1 MRKLFGFFLL
11 TIAVLLG
18 GSCSQRYQELDMVE
32 SLVESAPEL
41 AIKKLDSLGLT
52 GHLSLSY
59 RARYA
64 VLYAMALDK
73 QSVDD
78 GTFLPEIRK
87 YEDYFERH
95 GTRRDRILF
104 HFYYGDQLLDSLKY
118 EESAVQFMRAL
129 KLADDAEDWFF
140 CGMSCRS
147 IADLYALTYNSPE
160 SASYYSQ
167 ACDYFRRAGK
177 KEHLDF
183 AALQF
188 ASALM
193 NCGRFPEADEHILAV
208 LAEARLEK
216 NSLLLVEALRVSAY
230 YQLMSGMGNS
240 DGIIS
245 ICDEII
251 GCGADLDSYDYA
263 GLAKA
268 YKQKGLVDKA
278 RACLDSS
285 YARCLDSRAYMYSLN
300 AEKSVLEDTGNIT
313 RRLAVSEQ
321 LLELEETLTVKALE
335 SSTVR
340 VQKKYY
346 EDVARLEKIKREKT
360 VIIYTFS
367 IVVLVLLIVLIV
379 VLFVRYSQRKRISY
393 EMKMLEAVRS
403 VNEIREKIELLQ
415 KVDAGRS
422 MDLIFLARMIDDML
436 KKQYSLNRN
445 SLIQPY
451 AEIIDKLRNDDDCR
465 KRISSAADAVS
476 ANSVSKL
483 TAACPTIKVSDVLL
497 FSLLVLGFSY
507 KSISVIMDE
516 GEPKLYNRAKRLRE
530 KIMASGSPDTDAI
543 LSAIPKR

>member
-1 MRKLFGFFLL
+1 
-11 TIAVLLG
+11 
-18 GSCSQRYQELDMVE
+18 
-32 SLVESAPEL
+32 
-41 AIKKLDSLGLT
+41 
-52 GHLSLSY
+52 
-59 RARYA
+59 
-64 VLYAMALDK
+64 
-73 QSVDD
+73 
-78 GTFLPEIRK
+78 
-87 YEDYFERH
+87 
-95 GTRRDRILF
+95 
-104 HFYYGDQLLDSLKY
+104 
-118 EESAVQFMRAL
+118 
-129 KLADDAEDWFF
+129 
-140 CGMSCRS
+140 
-147 IADLYALTYNSPE
+147 
-160 SASYYSQ
+160 
-167 ACDYFRRAGK
+167 
-177 KEHLDF
+177 
-183 AALQF
+183 
-188 ASALM
+188 
-193 NCGRFPEADEHILAV
+193 
-208 LAEARLEK
+208 
-216 NSLLLVEALRVSAY
+216 
-230 YQLMSGMGNS
+230 MSGMGNS

-379 VLFVRYSQRKRISY
+379 VLFVRYSRRKRISY

-436 KKQYSLNRN
+436 KKQYSSKKWFQRT
-445 SLIQPY
+445 
-451 AEIIDKLRNDDDCR
+451 
-465 KRISSAADAVS
+465 DAVS

-507 KSISVIMDE
+507 KSISVIMDD

>member
-1 MRKLFGFFLL
+1 
-11 TIAVLLG
+11 
-18 GSCSQRYQELDMVE
+18 
-32 SLVESAPEL
+32 
-41 AIKKLDSLGLT
+41 
-52 GHLSLSY
+52 
-59 RARYA
+59 
-64 VLYAMALDK
+64 
-73 QSVDD
+73 
-78 GTFLPEIRK
+78 
-87 YEDYFERH
+87 
-95 GTRRDRILF
+95 
-104 HFYYGDQLLDSLKY
+104 
-118 EESAVQFMRAL
+118 
-129 KLADDAEDWFF
+129 
-140 CGMSCRS
+140 
-147 IADLYALTYNSPE
+147 
-160 SASYYSQ
+160 
-167 ACDYFRRAGK
+167 
-177 KEHLDF
+177 
-183 AALQF
+183 
-188 ASALM
+188 
-193 NCGRFPEADEHILAV
+193 
-208 LAEARLEK
+208 
-216 NSLLLVEALRVSAY
+216 
-230 YQLMSGMGNS
+230 MSGMGNS

-379 VLFVRYSQRKRISY
+379 VLFVRYSRRKRISY

-403 VNEIREKIELLQ
+403 VNEIREKIESLQ

-465 KRISSAADAVS
+465 KRVSSAADAVS

-507 KSISVIMDE
+507 KSISVIMDD

>member
-1 MRKLFGFFLL
+1 
-11 TIAVLLG
+11 
-18 GSCSQRYQELDMVE
+18 
-32 SLVESAPEL
+32 
-41 AIKKLDSLGLT
+41 
-52 GHLSLSY
+52 
-59 RARYA
+59 
-64 VLYAMALDK
+64 
-73 QSVDD
+73 
-78 GTFLPEIRK
+78 
-87 YEDYFERH
+87 
-95 GTRRDRILF
+95 
-104 HFYYGDQLLDSLKY
+104 
-118 EESAVQFMRAL
+118 
-129 KLADDAEDWFF
+129 
-140 CGMSCRS
+140 
-147 IADLYALTYNSPE
+147 
-160 SASYYSQ
+160 
-167 ACDYFRRAGK
+167 
-177 KEHLDF
+177 
-183 AALQF
+183 
-188 ASALM
+188 
-193 NCGRFPEADEHILAV
+193 
-208 LAEARLEK
+208 
-216 NSLLLVEALRVSAY
+216 
-230 YQLMSGMGNS
+230 
-240 DGIIS
+240 
-245 ICDEII
+245 
-251 GCGADLDSYDYA
+251 
-263 GLAKA
+263 
-268 YKQKGLVDKA
+268 
-278 RACLDSS
+278 
-285 YARCLDSRAYMYSLN
+285 MYSLN

-379 VLFVRYSQRKRISY
+379 VLFVRYSRRKRISY

-403 VNEIREKIELLQ
+403 VNEIREKIASLQ

-445 SLIQPY
+445 SLTLIQPY

>member
-1 MRKLFGFFLL
+1 
-11 TIAVLLG
+11 
-18 GSCSQRYQELDMVE
+18 MVE

-52 GHLSLSY
+52 GHPGLSY

-104 HFYYGDQLLDSLKY
+104 HFYYGDQLQDSLKY

-183 AALQF
+183 AELQF

-193 NCGRFPEADEHILAV
+193 NCGRFSEADEHIRTV
-208 LAEARLEK
+208 LAEARQEK

-379 VLFVRYSQRKRISY
+379 VLFVRYSRRKRISY

-403 VNEIREKIELLQ
+403 VNEIREKIASLQ

-445 SLIQPY
+445 SLTLIQPY

-483 TAACPTIKVSDVLL
+483 TAACPTIKVSDVFL

>member
-1 MRKLFGFFLL
+1 
-11 TIAVLLG
+11 
-18 GSCSQRYQELDMVE
+18 MVE

-52 GHLSLSY
+52 GHPGLSY

-104 HFYYGDQLLDSLKY
+104 HFYYGDQLQDSLKY

-160 SASYYSQ
+160 SASYYLR
-167 ACDYFRRAGK
+167 ACDYFRKAGK

-183 AALQF
+183 AELQF

-193 NCGRFPEADEHILAV
+193 NCGRFSEADEHIRTV
-208 LAEARLEK
+208 LAEARQEK
-216 NSLLLVEALRVSAY
+216 KSLLLVEALRVSAY

-245 ICDEII
+245 ICDDII
-251 GCGADLDSYDYA
+251 SCGADLDSYDYA

-379 VLFVRYSQRKRISY
+379 VLFVRYSRRKRISY

-403 VNEIREKIELLQ
+403 VNEIREKIASLQ

-445 SLIQPY
+445 SLTLIQPY